1 MYCEN
6 QLAPRKYKFIYK
18 VTNLINKKIYI
29 GQHATDNIKD
39 GYRGSGVALKN
50 AFKKYGRSN
59 FKYEILE
66 FYNGNSKIEF
76 DQLEHNYIRKY
87 NSDDKEIGYNRTDCC
102 GGGYLGEEIYKKR
115 NYKHSEEAKVK
126 ISKVHKGKK
135 KSPYQIEA
143 TRLGNIGKLNYH
155 NETKEKPIEE
165 RKQIKISRKRE
176 RIVEQYTLD
185 GQFIREW
192 SSVVEA
198 GRSLGLDKTASSI
211 RIACNDWNKTSKG
224 FKWKYKE
231 SSEERCNQFTSRYK
245 RATECKYFKKG
256 DKIIEQYD
264 LEDNFIQT
272 FDSYS
277 SAAREV
283 GVSSGY
289 QIKMAC
295 DNFPNKTVRGF
306 YWKRIK

>member
-102 GGGYLGEEIYKKR
+102 GGGYLGEEIYKK
-115 NYKHSEEAKVK
+115 
-126 ISKVHKGKK
+126 KK
-135 KSPYQIEA
+135 
-143 TRLGNIGKLNYH
+143 L
-155 NETKEKPIEE
+155 
-165 RKQIKISRKRE
+165 
-176 RIVEQYTLD
+176 
-185 GQFIREW
+185 
-192 SSVVEA
+192 
-198 GRSLGLDKTASSI
+198 
-211 RIACNDWNKTSKG
+211 
-224 FKWKYKE
+224 
-231 SSEERCNQFTSRYK
+231 
-245 RATECKYFKKG
+245 
-256 DKIIEQYD
+256 
-264 LEDNFIQT
+264 
-272 FDSYS
+272 
-277 SAAREV
+277 
-283 GVSSGY
+283 
-289 QIKMAC
+289 
-295 DNFPNKTVRGF
+295 
-306 YWKRIK
+306 